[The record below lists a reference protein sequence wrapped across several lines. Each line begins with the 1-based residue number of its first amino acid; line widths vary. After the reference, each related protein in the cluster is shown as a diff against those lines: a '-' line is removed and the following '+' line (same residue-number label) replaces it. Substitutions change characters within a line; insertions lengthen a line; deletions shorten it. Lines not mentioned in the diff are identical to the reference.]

1 MDQKR
6 YRSFYPCA
14 GIGPLTCADIANLA
28 YLRSRRS
35 LDTQYG
41 CAPENMDVRSRWEV
55 IRQLQWQLV
64 SDGVLSRE
72 EVEHTFNSLSVTD
85 REAISYWTNSLATR
99 LANIPELGEKE
110 WSVLLQTVAL
120 GQQWYE
126 SVIEDPDLIQYLE
139 SEQQPIDLYKVLFG
153 DEEDE
158 LG

>member
-1 MDQKR
+1 
-6 YRSFYPCA
+6 
-14 GIGPLTCADIANLA
+14 
-28 YLRSRRS
+28 
-35 LDTQYG
+35 
-41 CAPENMDVRSRWEV
+41 MDVRSRWEV

-139 SEQQPIDLYKVLFG
+139 SEQQPIDLYEVLFG